1 MTDSVN
7 SRELVLAIL
16 LAVTKDGIYS
26 HVAIS
31 DVLTKYQYLEKQE
44 RSFITRVSE
53 GTLERMLELDYIIN
67 QFSSVKVNKMK
78 PVIRCIIR
86 SAVYEMKYMDSV
98 PVSASCNEAVK
109 LAKKKGFGK
118 LSGFVNGV
126 LRNIG
131 RNLDKIAYPDK
142 KKTYKQYLSVTC
154 SIPEWMIT
162 LWEKNYSLERIEK
175 IAEAFLKEEP
185 LTIRCNLT
193 KITPE
198 VLMKRLKNRGMEVN
212 IDEKL
217 PYALHVRGVDYLGSI
232 PEFAEGLFYVQDL
245 SSMKVAEAAEVKAND
260 TVIDVCGAPG
270 GKSIH
275 IAQLL
280 SGSGRV
286 ITRDVSEYKVSL
298 IEENIRR
305 HQVTNMTAEQWDARV
320 SDKGSIG
327 KADVVIADL
336 PCSGLGVLR
345 KKPDIKY
352 RMQPEDIKSLITLQ
366 REILSTVHQYVKP
379 GGRMIYSTCTIDAGE
394 NEENVAWFMA
404 NHKEFEVESMEQIL
418 PDELGSDGFFIARLR
433 KQNV

>member
-1 MTDSVN
+1 M
-7 SRELVLAIL
+7 EW
-16 LAVTKDGIYS
+16 
-26 HVAIS
+26 
-31 DVLTKYQYLEKQE
+31 
-44 RSFITRVSE
+44 
-53 GTLERMLELDYIIN
+53 
-67 QFSSVKVNKMK
+67 
-78 PVIRCIIR
+78 
-86 SAVYEMKYMDSV
+86 
-98 PVSASCNEAVK
+98 
-109 LAKKKGFGK
+109 
-118 LSGFVNGV
+118 

-131 RNLDKIAYPDK
+131 RNLDKIIYPDK
-142 KKTYKQYLSVTC
+142 EKSYKQYLSVTC

-185 LTIRCNLT
+185 LTIRCNIT

-198 VLMKRLKNRGMEVN
+198 ALVERLKNRGMEVN

-352 RMQPEDIKSLITLQ
+352 RMQPEDIKSLIALQ

>member
-1 MTDSVN
+1 M
-7 SRELVLAIL
+7 
-16 LAVTKDGIYS
+16 
-26 HVAIS
+26 
-31 DVLTKYQYLEKQE
+31 
-44 RSFITRVSE
+44 
-53 GTLERMLELDYIIN
+53 
-67 QFSSVKVNKMK
+67 
-78 PVIRCIIR
+78 
-86 SAVYEMKYMDSV
+86 
-98 PVSASCNEAVK
+98 
-109 LAKKKGFGK
+109 
-118 LSGFVNGV
+118 
-126 LRNIG
+126 
-131 RNLDKIAYPDK
+131 
-142 KKTYKQYLSVTC
+142 
-154 SIPEWMIT
+154 
-162 LWEKNYSLERIEK
+162 
-175 IAEAFLKEEP
+175 
-185 LTIRCNLT
+185 
-193 KITPE
+193 
-198 VLMKRLKNRGMEVN
+198 
-212 IDEKL
+212 
-217 PYALHVRGVDYLGSI
+217 
-232 PEFAEGLFYVQDL
+232 QDL
-245 SSMKVAEAAEVKAND
+245 SSMRVAEAAEVKAND

-352 RMQPEDIKSLITLQ
+352 RMQPEDIKSLIALQ

>member
-1 MTDSVN
+1 
-7 SRELVLAIL
+7 
-16 LAVTKDGIYS
+16 
-26 HVAIS
+26 
-31 DVLTKYQYLEKQE
+31 
-44 RSFITRVSE
+44 
-53 GTLERMLELDYIIN
+53 
-67 QFSSVKVNKMK
+67 
-78 PVIRCIIR
+78 
-86 SAVYEMKYMDSV
+86 
-98 PVSASCNEAVK
+98 
-109 LAKKKGFGK
+109 
-118 LSGFVNGV
+118 
-126 LRNIG
+126 
-131 RNLDKIAYPDK
+131 
-142 KKTYKQYLSVTC
+142 
-154 SIPEWMIT
+154 
-162 LWEKNYSLERIEK
+162 
-175 IAEAFLKEEP
+175 
-185 LTIRCNLT
+185 
-193 KITPE
+193 
-198 VLMKRLKNRGMEVN
+198 MKRLKNRGMEVN

-232 PEFAEGLFYVQDL
+232 PEFEEGLFYVQDL

-352 RMQPEDIKSLITLQ
+352 RMQPEDIKSLIALQ

-394 NEENVAWFMA
+394 NEENVAWFTA